1 MQGRRVNL
9 ANTINFTDLKM
20 SSFQRHYWR
29 YTDSDGQDSKGLP
42 VVAVL
47 VVLES
52 NPRTAIDAAAE
63 VKGSMDAA
71 TRRDLERA
79 TEQVETNGESQDGAA
94 EQRLIADAEGVAAVE
109 GPAQKGGG
117 DAGR

>member
-1 MQGRRVNL
+1 M
-9 ANTINFTDLKM
+9 ANTIDFTDLKM
-20 SSFQRHYWR
+20 SSSRKRCWR
-29 YTDSDGQDSKGLP
+29 YTDLDGQDSKGFP
-42 VVAVL
+42 VVAVP
-47 VVLES
+47 VVPKS
-52 NPRTAIDAAAE
+52 SPRTAIDAAAE
-63 VKGSMDAA
+63 VEGLMDAA

-79 TEQVETNGESQDGAA
+79 TEQVETNGESQDDAA

>member
-1 MQGRRVNL
+1 M
-9 ANTINFTDLKM
+9 ANTVDFTDLKM
-20 SSFQRHYWR
+20 SSFRKRCWR
-29 YTDSDGQDSKGLP
+29 YTDLDGEDSKGLP

-71 TRRDLERA
+71 TRRDLEQA
-79 TEQVETNGESQDGAA
+79 TEQVETNGESQDDAA
-94 EQRLIADAEGVAAVE
+94 EQHLIADAEGVAAVE
-109 GPAQKGGG
+109 GPA
-117 DAGR
+117 

>member
-1 MQGRRVNL
+1 
-9 ANTINFTDLKM
+9 M
-20 SSFQRHYWR
+20 SSFRKRCWR
-29 YTDSDGQDSKGLP
+29 YTDSDGQGSKGLP
-42 VVAVL
+42 VAAVL

-63 VKGSMDAA
+63 AEGSMYAA
-71 TRRDLERA
+71 TRRDLEQA

-94 EQRLIADAEGVAAVE
+94 EQRLIANAEGVAAVE

-117 DAGR
+117 DACSQKRA

>member
-1 MQGRRVNL
+1 LQGRRVNL

-20 SSFQRHYWR
+20 SSFQKRYWR
-29 YTDSDGQDSKGLP
+29 YTDSDGQDSKGFP

-52 NPRTAIDAAAE
+52 NPRTAIDAAVEAE
-63 VKGSMDAA
+63 DSMDAA
-71 TRRDLERA
+71 TRRDLERV
-79 TEQVETNGESQDGAA
+79 TEQVETNGESQDDAA